1 MRSCINDVGDILVID
16 DLELIVDCTIQFIQF
31 ALKRIKICC
40 LLLYYHIREA
50 EQRKMK
56 MCFQK

>member
-1 MRSCINDVGDILVID
+1 MRSCIKDVGDILVID
-16 DLELIVDCTIQFIQF
+16 DLELIVDCTIQF

-56 MCFQK
+56 MFFQK

>member
-1 MRSCINDVGDILVID
+1 MRPCINDVGDILVID
-16 DLELIVDCTIQFIQF
+16 DLELIVDCTIQF

-56 MCFQK
+56 MFFQK